1 MKFDKYEKVAL
12 WDEIALALLKKY
24 TERFYTFK
32 KREWELP
39 HLEYRDLTENDA
51 NMLGVGETPNDTYY
65 RILID
70 KSRDDI
76 VAKLGELKTAIEQGN
91 IKALNFEG
99 MKAICLRSTCTNRC
113 SIWNRISLRSAP
125 LH

>member
-1 MKFDKYEKVAL
+1 
-12 WDEIALALLKKY
+12 
-24 TERFYTFK
+24 
-32 KREWELP
+32 
-39 HLEYRDLTENDA
+39 
-51 NMLGVGETPNDTYY
+51 MLGAGETPNDTYY

-99 MKAICLRSTCTNRC
+99 MKAIWFEKHLYQPLLYLESN
-113 SIWNRISLRSAP
+113 IVEISPAP
-125 LH
+125 